1 MFLRAVGKGR
11 RQILDKKAKVPLKL
25 IQVCIVKVKL
35 LLHLFSYHVQV
46 ITLRNQQHIG
56 QCLYLEPAHAFVLI
70 DNGLVSGHL
79 IDEGLKVVKLDIDVC
94 HIRRE
99 ETPRGDPLNPSLLYA
114 QKLGTL

>member
-1 MFLRAVGKGR
+1 MFLRCTCR
-11 RQILDKKAKVPLKL
+11 RQILDKKAKVSLKL